1 MSKKI
6 YIDPGHGGVQPG
18 AVKGS
23 RKEKDDV
30 LRIALKIK
38 ELLKGQDC
46 EVRLSR
52 ETDVDVDINDR
63 CKDANSWG
71 ADYFLSIHRNS
82 AGATAT
88 GNEIWIYSK
97 ATDITEAKAR
107 NLLNAVTKA
116 TGLKDRGVH
125 KGAVSY
131 SDYGVNKYTNMH
143 SALIELG
150 FISNDGDNKVFDE
163 TLDETALA
171 LSKTLLSLVG
181 AQWKAETVK
190 GDVNGDGKVTAADAR
205 EALRASA
212 KLETLTEEQKKA
224 ADMNGDGKVTA
235 ADSREILTEAAGIY
249 GA

>member
-23 RKEKDDV
+23 RKEKDDT
-30 LRIALKIK
+30 LKMALKIK
-38 ELLKGQDC
+38 EYLKNQDC
-46 EVRLSR
+46 EVKLSR
-52 ETDVDVDINDR
+52 ETDIDVDINDR

-131 SDYGVNKYTNMH
+131 SDYGV
-143 SALIELG
+143 
-150 FISNDGDNKVFDE
+150 ISNDSDNKVFDE
-163 TLDETALA
+163 TLNETALA

-181 AQWKAETVK
+181 AEWKDETIK

-205 EALRASA
+205 ITLRASA
-212 KLETLTEEQKKA
+212 QLETLTDEQKKA
-224 ADMNGDGKVTA
+224 ADMNGDSKVTA
-235 ADSREILTEAAGIY
+235 ADSREILTEAAGVHDN
-249 GA
+249 

>member
-30 LRIALKIK
+30 LRLALKIK
-38 ELLKGQDC
+38 ELLTGQDC

-52 ETDVDVDINDR
+52 ETDIDVDINDR
-63 CKDANSWG
+63 CNDANSWG

-82 AGATAT
+82 AGTTAT

-116 TGLKDRGVH
+116 RST
-125 KGAVSY
+125 
-131 SDYGVNKYTNMH
+131 
-143 SALIELG
+143 
-150 FISNDGDNKVFDE
+150 
-163 TLDETALA
+163 
-171 LSKTLLSLVG
+171 
-181 AQWKAETVK
+181 
-190 GDVNGDGKVTAADAR
+190 
-205 EALRASA
+205 
-212 KLETLTEEQKKA
+212 
-224 ADMNGDGKVTA
+224 
-235 ADSREILTEAAGIY
+235 
-249 GA
+249 

>member
-30 LRIALKIK
+30 LRLALKIK
-38 ELLKGQDC
+38 ELLTGQDC

-52 ETDVDVDINDR
+52 ETDIDVDINDR

-150 FISNDGDNKVFDE
+150 FISNDSDNKVYDA
-163 TLDETALA
+163 TLDKTALE

-181 AQWKAETVK
+181 AEWKDETIK

-212 KLETLTEEQKKA
+212 KLETLTEEQKKG

-235 ADSREILTEAAGIY
+235 ADSREILTKAAGIY